1 MTPFLLYTS
10 KVAIYLAAFYF
21 MYYLL
26 LSRDTLYS
34 RNRVFILLSVIAAF
48 VFPLIRIP
56 TDKSIA
62 FPVFGK
68 VLSDVFITGSKP
80 EGILSNPGTNEL
92 NGLQIITL
100 IYLAG
105 IVFFSLKFLFDFLEL
120 IILIRKK
127 NTDSDIIRF
136 HGFNTAGFSALGM
149 VFINSSLDIKESEE
163 IIRHEK
169 NHLSHNHFVDIIFME
184 IVKVFQWFN
193 PAIHLFDRSL
203 RAVHE
208 FQADEGCLKTGIT
221 VVNYQRLLINQVF
234 KAKIFRLTN
243 CFSNPSLI
251 KKRMIMMTKERTNS
265 ISNLKLLFVL
275 PVLAIVLVV
284 LSSAREKSEF
294 LTAETPFLNESV
306 TASDAQPSP
315 STMIA
320 EILPSPPPPP
330 PPVEVNEKSVSSNVR
345 IVEEQPNSITDP
357 EPFVVVEEMPMFPGG
372 DIALLK
378 HISEQIIYP
387 DTAKINNIQGRVIVR
402 FAVTSVGSISNVSIL
417 KGVDPML
424 DKEALRVVG
433 ELPQFKPGKQGG
445 KPVPVWYM
453 VPITFT
459 LK

>member
-1 MTPFLLYTS
+1 
-10 KVAIYLAAFYF
+10 
-21 MYYLL
+21 
-26 LSRDTLYS
+26 
-34 RNRVFILLSVIAAF
+34 
-48 VFPLIRIP
+48 
-56 TDKSIA
+56 
-62 FPVFGK
+62 
-68 VLSDVFITGSKP
+68 
-80 EGILSNPGTNEL
+80 
-92 NGLQIITL
+92 
-100 IYLAG
+100 
-105 IVFFSLKFLFDFLEL
+105 
-120 IILIRKK
+120 
-127 NTDSDIIRF
+127 
-136 HGFNTAGFSALGM
+136 M

-320 EILPSPPPPP
+320 EILPSPPPSP